1 MVIKLENI
9 NKTYGA
15 KKIFNNA
22 TLSINKNERVGIIG
36 KNGCGKSTLLKIIC
50 GMDTVDDGTVLI
62 NNTLSFNYLP
72 QSVEVKEDL
81 NICDVVFKALPYIEE
96 YEISAILNKFG
107 LEDITKSYA
116 LLSGGE
122 KRKVTLAISILSDK
136 DVLLLDEP
144 TNHLDQNM
152 IKWLENHISKMRKT
166 VIVISHD
173 RYFLDNICTKIVD
186 IDQAKLHKYDGNYTT
201 AIEMRNIRLGDKLA
215 NDRKIKSKLRRE
227 QIWMNQGAKA
237 RETKSKERMEKFR
250 ELKEHEFYQK
260 DAEIITDNISSRLGS
275 KTIIL
280 ENVSFEVEDKVLLKD
295 FSYNFQKFDRIGI
308 LGRNG
313 VGKTTFLNLITD
325 TIKPTSGTIEC
336 GDTVKIAYFT
346 QENIVLNDNLK
357 VIDFIKDIAEY
368 ITTSTGTIS
377 ASKLL
382 ENFLFPPNVQHSYI
396 RTLSGGEKRRLYLLS
411 LLVKQPNVLVLDEPT
426 NDFDVITLEVLESL
440 LLEFEGIIITVSHDR
455 YFLKTITN
463 KLFVLPG
470 NGEVNIV
477 NDLYENYLDQPETKV
492 KEVAKV
498 IEVVKHTE
506 VAKAKTKMTFKEKYD
521 WENIESEIA
530 KLEEQLEAIDVE
542 MSKNPDFKELNKLID
557 KRQFVETTYNERV
570 ARWEYL
576 FELDTEINS

>member
-22 TLSINKNERVGIIG
+22 TLSISKHERVGIIG

-50 GMDTVDDGTVLI
+50 GIDTVDDGTVLI

-72 QSVEVKEDL
+72 QSVEVSGDL
-81 NICDVVFKALPYIEE
+81 NIRDVVFNELPYIEE
-96 YEISAILNKFG
+96 YEIAAILNKFG
-107 LEDITKSYA
+107 IEDIEKSYG

-152 IKWLENHISKMRKT
+152 IKWLENHIAKMRKT

-237 RETKSKERMEKFR
+237 RETKSKERMEKFH
-250 ELKEHEFYQK
+250 ELKEHDFYQK

-280 ENVSFEVEDKVLLKD
+280 ENVSFSIEDRVLLNN

-382 ENFLFPPNVQHSYI
+382 ENFLFPPNVQHGYI

-470 NGEVNIV
+470 AGDVNIV

-492 KEVAKV
+492 KEVPKV
-498 IEVVKHTE
+498 VVAPVVEK
-506 VAKAKTKMTFKEKYD
+506 VKPKVKMSFKEKYD
-521 WENIESEIA
+521 WENIEAEIA
-530 KLEEQLEAIDVE
+530 TLEEELAKIDVE
-542 MSKNPDFKELNKLID
+542 ISANPDFDTLNTLIE
-557 KRQFVETTYNERV
+557 KRSKVEENYNERV

-576 FELDTEINS
+576 FELDATINE